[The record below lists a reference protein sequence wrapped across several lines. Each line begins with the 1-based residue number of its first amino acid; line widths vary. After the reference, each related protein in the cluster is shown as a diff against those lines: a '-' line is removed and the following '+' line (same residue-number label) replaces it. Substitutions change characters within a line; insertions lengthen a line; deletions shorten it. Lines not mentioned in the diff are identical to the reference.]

1 MSAVQQR
8 FDDTLS
14 RADDLLGERL
24 RREEQELARQDA
36 SLEEARRQR
45 QRANAE
51 ERRLI
56 AGVYDDA
63 FRSFGTEVPAAVDD
77 EAPAA
82 YRRRLFNRLAR
93 KLPSGHDLKDVR
105 ADDVSA
111 QPMCSTTSR
120 RWSSKRPSGRA
131 RSPRFRES
139 DLLRKLFETVVPAL
153 KSKCCP
159 NVPARRIARSVH
171 EAARDKA
178 RAIAK
183 TEAYAVSCCER
194 KKVEM
199 LFAHLKRILR
209 LDRLRLRGPSG
220 AKDEFLLAATA

>member
-14 RADDLLGERL
+14 RADDLLRERL

-45 QRANAE
+45 QRAKAE
-51 ERRLI
+51 ARRQI

-93 KLPSGHDLKDVR
+93 KLPSGHDLADVR
-105 ADDVSA
+105 ADDVSG
-111 QPMCSTTSR
+111 QPIV
-120 RWSSKRPSGRA
+120 
-131 RSPRFRES
+131 F
-139 DLLRKLFETVVPAL
+139 DNFEAL
-153 KSKCCP
+153 
-159 NVPARRIARSVH
+159 II
-171 EAARDKA
+171 EAA
-178 RAIAK
+178 
-183 TEAYAVSCCER
+183 
-194 KKVEM
+194 
-199 LFAHLKRILR
+199 KRE
-209 LDRLRLRGPSG
+209 G
-220 AKDEFLLAATA
+220 AKPSFENLPSDGEMVARHRSDDTGTRFTEFFGRSSFIKDMTRPGRKVAAIYDRNSGQAIWQAR

>member
-14 RADDLLGERL
+14 RADDLLRERL

-51 ERRLI
+51 ARRQI

-93 KLPSGHDLKDVR
+93 KLPSGHDLADVR
-105 ADDVSA
+105 ADDVSG
-111 QPMCSTTSR
+111 QPIV
-120 RWSSKRPSGRA
+120 
-131 RSPRFRES
+131 F
-139 DLLRKLFETVVPAL
+139 DNFEAL
-153 KSKCCP
+153 
-159 NVPARRIARSVH
+159 II
-171 EAARDKA
+171 EAA
-178 RAIAK
+178 
-183 TEAYAVSCCER
+183 
-194 KKVEM
+194 
-199 LFAHLKRILR
+199 KRE
-209 LDRLRLRGPSG
+209 G
-220 AKDEFLLAATA
+220 AKPSFENLPSDGEMVARHRSDDTGTRFTEFFGRSSFIKDMTRPGRKVAAIYDRNSGQAIWQAR

>member
-1 MSAVQQR
+1 MSAVQAR
-8 FDDTLS
+8 FDETLR
-14 RADDLLGERL
+14 RADDLLRERL

-51 ERRLI
+51 ARRQI

-93 KLPSGHDLKDVR
+93 KLAPDHDLARVR

-111 QPMCSTTSR
+111 QPIVFDNFEALIIEAA
-120 RWSSKRPSGRA
+120 KREGAKPSFDNLPPSGEMVA
-131 RSPRFRES
+131 RHRQDDMGQRVTEFFGRES
-139 DLLRKLFETVVPAL
+139 FL
-153 KSKCCP
+153 KSMGREG
-159 NVPARRIARSVH
+159 RRV
-171 EAARDKA
+171 AAIYDRNSGQ
-178 RAIAK
+178 AIWQAG
-183 TEAYAVSCCER
+183 R
-194 KKVEM
+194 
-199 LFAHLKRILR
+199 
-209 LDRLRLRGPSG
+209 
-220 AKDEFLLAATA
+220 